1 MTLKR
6 RCPIRTTL
14 SKILPVKRIRELAE
28 KMGAVTRQRKVDVV
42 SLIAVLVLGG
52 RSGPRR
58 TLESLRRSYE
68 RLTGQTLARS
78 SFYDPFE

>member
-1 MTLKR
+1 MTLKK

-42 SLIAVLVLGG
+42 SLVAVLVLGG
-52 RSGPRR
+52 RWSEWTTTHAGVAAAQ
-58 TLESLRRSYE
+58 L
-68 RLTGQTLARS
+68 
-78 SFYDPFE
+78 

>member
-1 MTLKR
+1 MTLKK

-14 SKILPVKRIRELAE
+14 SKILSAKRIRDLAE
-28 KMGAVTRQRKVDVV
+28 RMGAVTRQRKVDIV

-68 RLTGQTLARS
+68 RLTG
-78 SFYDPFE
+78 